1 MQHLLTLCFIVMLI
15 SCGKSSEDSS
25 YPEPTPQPQP
35 QPGNNSAAEF
45 NSSIKP
51 LLTKNCAGAG
61 CHTSGKARDAI
72 IQSVTGLTSS
82 KASAELQ
89 GGQMPQPASPQAA
102 AFSSADKSTILAFIA
117 KYK

>member
-45 NSSIKP
+45 SSSIKP

-61 CHTSGKARDAI
+61 CHTSGAARDAI
-72 IQSVTGLTSS
+72 IQTSTNFIAS
-82 KASAELQ
+82 KAAAEIQ
-89 GGQMPQPASPQAA
+89 GGQMPPPASPKAA
-102 AFSSADKSTILAFIA
+102 AFSATDKSTILAFIA

>member
-1 MQHLLTLCFIVMLI
+1 MQHFLTLCFIVMLI

-25 YPEPTPQPQP
+25 YPPAPQPQP
-35 QPGNNSAAEF
+35 QPGNNSTAEF

-51 LLTKNCAGAG
+51 ILTKNCAGAG

-72 IQSVTGLTSS
+72 IQTATNFIAS
-82 KASAELQ
+82 KAAAEIQ
-89 GGQMPQPASPQAA
+89 GGEMPPSASPQAA
-102 AFSSADKSTILAFIA
+102 AFSASDKSTVLAFIA

>member
-1 MQHLLTLCFIVMLI
+1 MQHFLTLCFIAMLI

-25 YPEPTPQPQP
+25 YPAPQPSP
-35 QPGNNSAAEF
+35 QPGNNSSAEF

-51 LLTKNCAGAG
+51 ILTKNCAGAG

-72 IQSVTGLTSS
+72 IQSATGFIAS
-82 KASAELQ
+82 KASAEIQ
-89 GGQMPQPASPQAA
+89 GGEMPPPASPQAT
-102 AFSSADKSTILAFIA
+102 AFSASDKSTLLAFIA

>member
-1 MQHLLTLCFIVMLI
+1 MQHFLTFCFIAMLI
-15 SCGKSSEDSS
+15 SCGKSSDDSS
-25 YPEPTPQPQP
+25 YPAPTPQP

-61 CHTSGKARDAI
+61 CHTSGAARDAI
-72 IQSVTGLTSS
+72 IQTSTNFIAS
-82 KASAELQ
+82 KAAAEIQ
-89 GGQMPQPASPQAA
+89 GGLMPPAASPKAA
-102 AFSSADKSTILAFIA
+102 AFSATDKSTILAFIA